1 MNGKLTANPSLHQG
15 MIPFIYRNIIPTLQ
29 VSYYMVKIYNYCCP
43 VNNYSARTPIIMIS
57 PCLRYYRSYSHGA
70 SLVEIKNP

>member
-1 MNGKLTANPSLHQG
+1 MWQAYFFEVELTANPSLHQG

-29 VSYYMVKIYNYCCP
+29 VSYYMLKIYNYCCP
-43 VNNYSARTPIIMIS
+43 VNMHDAM
-57 PCLRYYRSYSHGA
+57 RYFRSYSHGA

>member
-43 VNNYSARTPIIMIS
+43 VNNYSAHPPIIEV
-57 PCLRYYRSYSHGA
+57 RYYRSYSHGA